1 MLLFLFPGSTKTTAV
16 SISKLLR
23 ERVPLEE
30 LVARCF
36 GLVESR
42 RADSTA
48 DLISLR
54 VCGQW
59 LLGVAWVCNFR
70 IDKGVS
76 VPCLARHCRAL
87 HPG

>member
-48 DLISLR
+48 VLLITSER
-54 VCGQW
+54 S
-59 LLGVAWVCNFR
+59 N
-70 IDKGVS
+70 VS
-76 VPCLARHCRAL
+76 GCCMGLPIPLI
-87 HPG
+87 